1 VAIISASHTQLIA
14 SGGNALGSG
23 RLRGSGF
30 AVATAA
36 ILAFK
41 CGRCIRGLFG
51 VLTFHYL
58 ATYTGVATQRLGMVL
73 PSCPGGRERGEDAL
87 CRSAERPVRNILEL
101 TGLGPQEEVLE
112 IG

>member
-1 VAIISASHTQLIA
+1 MPAAEMLSAAAVFAAAVPLLRLQLFWLLSA
-14 SGGNALGSG
+14 G
-23 RLRGSGF
+23 
-30 AVATAA
+30 AA
-36 ILAFK
+36 
-41 CGRCIRGLFG
+41 FG
-51 VLTFHYL
+51 VSSEYQRFHYL
-58 ATYTGVATQRLGMVL
+58 ATYTGVAMQRLGMVL